1 MSQYNF
7 DELVKKATHGKDTYC
22 DKTTPISKTEA
33 IKDILNSYI
42 TINISDGQSIENG
55 GQFEYMLNCKEL
67 TWECINWRIPGEKC
81 KGTLNK
87 TVIDNFAK
95 SVAFI
100 LQLPQKQFV
109 TNTKSSGINT
119 NPWDRKKYGPIQRLS
134 RCELRIGDKFL
145 RFIPEQDSDSPFS
158 TIYAAISELRNH
170 IG

>member
-55 GQFEYMLNCKEL
+55 GQFEYILNCKEL

-81 KGTLNK
+81 
-87 TVIDNFAK
+87 
-95 SVAFI
+95 
-100 LQLPQKQFV
+100 
-109 TNTKSSGINT
+109 
-119 NPWDRKKYGPIQRLS
+119 
-134 RCELRIGDKFL
+134 
-145 RFIPEQDSDSPFS
+145 
-158 TIYAAISELRNH
+158 
-170 IG
+170 